1 MKTVS
6 TNHRP
11 SAKNPEP
18 RIYSRRQFISVG
30 AGIVMTSP
38 SVPSL
43 VEELTSLLGPDTDHV
58 APHRGEILPPSIHDL
73 RKDRG
78 PESWGS
84 QHPLFLTFD
93 DGPLFCTAQ
102 ILEHLTQRKHKATF
116 FVIGRNLVNP
126 KLRELAIRA
135 LQEGHDIGNH
145 SYDHPNFSTISI
157 KRAEREIVSTHE
169 LIQAIVKES
178 GVNPRRQ
185 DLFFRFPYGV
195 AGSRSNWEHCQ
206 GVLADLNY
214 RIAWWDLDTNDWRM
228 ELPWF
233 PRPSS
238 RVIRSLNKA
247 RPNDVILLH
256 DRAKTAE
263 YLPRMLEIL
272 ESQRLFS
279 VALSTYERIEDSSI
293 LAHHEHF

>member
-1 MKTVS
+1 MKAVQR
-6 TNHRP
+6 NHL
-11 SAKNPEP
+11 AMAEDPEP
-18 RIYSRRQFISVG
+18 RLYSRRQFISIG
-30 AGIVMTSP
+30 AGIVVTTP

-43 VEELTSLLGPDTDHV
+43 VEELTSLLGPDADHV
-58 APHRGEILPPSIHDL
+58 APHRGEILPPSINDL
-73 RKDRG
+73 RKDQG

-84 QHPLFLTFD
+84 QQPLFLTFD

-102 ILEHLTQRKHKATF
+102 ILERLAQRKHKATF

-145 SYDHPNFSTISI
+145 SYDHPNFSGISA

-169 LIQAIVKES
+169 LIQAIVRES

-206 GVLADLNY
+206 DVLADLNY
-214 RIAWWDLDTNDWRM
+214 RIAWWNLDTNDWRM

-238 RVIRSLNKA
+238 KVIRSLNKA
-247 RPNDVILLH
+247 RPNDVVLMH

-263 YLPRMLEIL
+263 HLPRMLDIL
-272 ESQRLFS
+272 DSQRLFS
-279 VALSTYERIEDSSI
+279 VPLSTYERIEDSSI